1 VILLLLVIGGVAA
14 AMSYLAGRRRDP
26 RRLVHRTLVTLFW
39 VGAPSSGIVA
49 TRTEFGSRLA
59 IGLAAAWAVH
69 LGALGL
75 VLWRTRRQPG
85 GRRAETMLAVCW
97 PNAVWVGFPV
107 IVLVF
112 GWSALPTA
120 IAFSQLM
127 SGPFSQVVIPGT
139 AAALTHRRGD
149 WRGRL
154 RSFATNPYLPCVGGG
169 YALAALGVRLPEG
182 MISAARVVLL
192 WSTVPAFAAVGGVLA
207 VHALHIDRTT
217 LRLTAARL
225 GITSL
230 PLLAL
235 RTVLP
240 IPAPFVLAAA
250 MSVGMGSFQVAA
262 VYRVSTDRLA
272 PALALSTAVVLAAAI
287 AVAALRLV

>member
-1 VILLLLVIGGVAA
+1 VILLLLVIGGLAA
-14 AMSYLAGRRRDP
+14 GVGYMTGRRRDP
-26 RRLVHRTLVTLFW
+26 RRLVHRTLVGLFW
-39 VGAPSSGIVA
+39 IGAPASGIVA
-49 TRTEFGSRLA
+49 TRTEFGARLA
-59 IGLAAAWAVH
+59 IGVAAAWAVH
-69 LGALGL
+69 LGVLGL
-75 VLWRTRRQPG
+75 VMWRTRRQPG

-97 PNAVWVGFPV
+97 PNSAWVGFPV

-112 GWSALPTA
+112 GWSALPVA

-127 SGPFSQVVIPGT
+127 SGPFTQVVIPGT
-139 AAALTHRRGD
+139 AASLMHRRGD

-169 YALAALGVRLPEG
+169 YALAALGVSLPG
-182 MISAARVVLL
+182 DLVGVARQALL

-207 VHALHIDRTT
+207 VHTLHIDRTT
-217 LRLTAARL
+217 LRLAATRL

-235 RTVLP
+235 RLVLP

-262 VYRVSTDRLA
+262 VYRVPTDRLA
-272 PALALSTAVVLAAAI
+272 PALALSTAVVLGAAI
-287 AVAALRLV
+287 TVATLRLA